1 MGRAGLLD
9 LDLPPGTG
17 DTQLTLAQ
25 SFPLSG
31 AVIVTTP
38 QEVSLKIARRGL
50 RMFETVHV
58 PILGIIENMST
69 FICPHCSK
77 STDVFGHGGGERM
90 SRQLGVPFL
99 GTIPLDAEIVSGGDA
114 GRPIVLEKPSSL
126 SARAYFTIAADLAG
140 RLQGVHRRRSSRS
153 RGLGKP
159 VTVSQNGWNAS
170 PSRRVLARPRSVSA
184 SAMRG
189 RYPCSGRM
197 GTVATSMFGTSG
209 WLAVALSA
217 SKR

>member
-1 MGRAGLLD
+1 MI

-90 SRQLGVPFL
+90 SLQLGVPFL
-99 GTIPLDAEIVSGGDA
+99 GTIPLDAEIVTSGDA

-126 SARAYFTIAADLAG
+126 PARAYFTIAADLAG
-140 RLQGVHRRRSSRS
+140 
-153 RGLGKP
+153 
-159 VTVSQNGWNAS
+159 
-170 PSRRVLARPRSVSA
+170 
-184 SAMRG
+184 
-189 RYPCSGRM
+189 
-197 GTVATSMFGTSG
+197 
-209 WLAVALSA
+209 
-217 SKR
+217 